1 MPKGKRASELI
12 GDIFNKKSP
21 FTPPK
26 RTKMKGAVEPARPIK
41 KSKMPK
47 PSK

>member
-1 MPKGKRASELI
+1 MPRKRASDAI
-12 GDIFNKKSP
+12 ADIFNKQP
-21 FTPPK
+21 LFTPPK

-47 PSK
+47 RSK